1 MRRAA
6 FWQRERPNQTEN
18 HMALQDLTPQLRT
31 RLSRMERLVGLFV
44 FLAVLLLLTGLSFYV
59 YSTAQRKGW
68 FLAKAPYY
76 TYLRSGAGL
85 KVGDTVKLM
94 GFDVGEITEITA
106 AKPFEY
112 DANGKMLDVYVQF
125 VVKGRYIGYVWN
137 DSKVKVKSAGLL
149 GARYLEVTKG
159 GTSGATK
166 GLFETYKEEHG
177 RVVAVYA
184 GSATNYSNF
193 VAGAKY
199 ELQSD
204 EPPELSSQLDAMIAS
219 TRDALPNFLSLTNQ
233 FRVVMDNLALTT
245 GQLDQMLT
253 NARPLVTNL
262 SVITANLRDPRG
274 SLGDWLI
281 PTNIQQSLTQTL
293 SAASVTL
300 TSANSVATNADTQ
313 LTVLATEMDRTLENL
328 SLITSNLNRQV
339 QVNTNILT
347 EISSLITN
355 TDHMISG
362 LKRHW
367 LLRSA
372 FKEKK
377 TNAVE
382 RTSSPDGDRPVLMPP
397 KAPFPPNR

>member
-1 MRRAA
+1 
-6 FWQRERPNQTEN
+6 
-18 HMALQDLTPQLRT
+18 
-31 RLSRMERLVGLFV
+31 MERLVGLCV
-44 FLAVLLLLTGLSFYV
+44 FLAVVLLLTGLSFYV
-59 YSTAQRKGW
+59 YSTAQRQGW
-68 FLAKAPYY
+68 FLAKAPYF
-76 TYLRSGAGL
+76 TYLRTGAGL
-85 KVGDTVKLM
+85 KVGDNVKLM

-106 AKPFEY
+106 EQPFKY

-125 VVKGRYIGYVWN
+125 IVKGRYIGYVWN

-159 GTSGATK
+159 GTSGSTN
-166 GLFETYKEEHG
+166 GFHETYKEKHG
-177 RVVAVYA
+177 RIDEAYTGKGDIYTNVIA
-184 GSATNYSNF
+184 GST
-193 VAGAKY
+193 KY
-199 ELQSD
+199 ELVAD
-204 EPPELSSQLDAMIAS
+204 EPPELGSQMDAMVAAA
-219 TRDALPNFLSLTNQ
+219 RDALPNFLSLTNQ

-262 SVITANLRDPRG
+262 GIISANLRDPRG
-274 SLGDWLI
+274 SLGDWLL
-281 PTNIQQSLTQTL
+281 PTNLQQSLTQTL
-293 SAASVTL
+293 SAASLTL
-300 TSANSVATNADTQ
+300 ISANSVATNADTQ

-328 SLITSNLNRQV
+328 SLITSNLNNQV
-339 QVNTNILT
+339 QVNTNILS
-347 EISSLITN
+347 EMSALITN

-377 TNAVE
+377 TNA
-382 RTSSPDGDRPVLMPP
+382 PAGDRPSLMPP

>member
-1 MRRAA
+1 
-6 FWQRERPNQTEN
+6 
-18 HMALQDLTPQLRT
+18 MALQDLTPQLRT
-31 RLSRMERLVGLFV
+31 RLSRMERLVGLCV
-44 FLAVLLLLTGLSFYV
+44 FLAAVLLLAGLSFYV
-59 YSTAQRKGW
+59 YSTAQRQGW
-68 FLAKAPYY
+68 FLAKAPYF
-76 TYLRSGAGL
+76 TYLRTGAGL
-85 KVGDTVKLM
+85 KVGDNVKLM

-106 AKPFEY
+106 EKPFSY
-112 DANGKMLDVYVQF
+112 DSSGKMLDVYIQF
-125 VVKGRYIGYVWN
+125 IVKGDKIGYVWN

-159 GTSGATK
+159 GSSGSTNKLYAT
-166 GLFETYKEEHG
+166 FKEKHNQIEEI
-177 RVVAVYA
+177 YT
-184 GSATNYSNF
+184 GSGGIYTNF

-199 ELQSD
+199 GLEAD
-204 EPPELSSQLDAMIAS
+204 EPPELSSQMDAMVAAA
-219 TRDALPNFLSLTNQ
+219 RDALPNFLSLTNQ

-274 SLGDWLI
+274 SLGDWLL
-281 PTNIQQSLTQTL
+281 PTNLQQSLTQTL
-293 SAASVTL
+293 SAASLTL
-300 TSANSVATNADTQ
+300 ISANSVATNADTQ
-313 LTVLATEMDRTLENL
+313 LTVLATEMDRTLKNA
-328 SLITSNLNRQV
+328 SLITSNLNIQM

-377 TNAVE
+377 TNA
-382 RTSSPDGDRPVLMPP
+382 PAGDRPSLMPP

>member
-1 MRRAA
+1 
-6 FWQRERPNQTEN
+6 
-18 HMALQDLTPQLRT
+18 MALQDLTPQLRT
-31 RLSRMERLVGLFV
+31 RLSRMERLVGLCV
-44 FLAVLLLLTGLSFYV
+44 FLAVVLLLTGLSFYV
-59 YSTAQRKGW
+59 YSTAQRQGW
-68 FLAKAPYY
+68 FLTKASYY

-85 KVGDTVKLM
+85 AIGDTIRMM
-94 GFDVGEITEITA
+94 GFPAGEITVIKPE
-106 AKPFEY
+106 KPFTY
-112 DANGKMLDVYVQF
+112 DAQGRMLDVYVEF
-125 VVKGRYIGYVWN
+125 LIKGDNIGFIWN

-149 GARYLEVTKG
+149 GARYLEITKG

-166 GLFETYKEEHG
+166 NLFPTYKEKHG
-177 RVVAVYA
+177 RLDEIYSGAA
-184 GSATNYSNF
+184 GTYTNY

-199 ELQSD
+199 GLEAD
-204 EPPELSSQLDAMIAS
+204 EPPELSTQMDAMVAAA
-219 TRDALPNFLSLTNQ
+219 RDALPNFLSLTNQ

-274 SLGDWLI
+274 SLGDWLL
-281 PTNIQQSLTQTL
+281 PTNLQQSLTQTL
-293 SAASVTL
+293 SAASTTL
-300 TSANSVATNADTQ
+300 ISANSVATNADTQ
-313 LTVLATEMDRTLENL
+313 LTVLAAETDRTLKNV
-328 SLITSNLNRQV
+328 SLITSNLNKQM
-339 QVNTNILT
+339 QVNTNMLT

-355 TDHMISG
+355 TDNMITG

-377 TNAVE
+377 TNA
-382 RTSSPDGDRPVLMPP
+382 PAGGRPILMPP

>member
-1 MRRAA
+1 M
-6 FWQRERPNQTEN
+6 P
-18 HMALQDLTPQLRT
+18 LQDLTPQLRT

-44 FLAVLLLLTGLSFYV
+44 FLAVLLLLTGLTFYV

-68 FLAKAPYY
+68 FLAKAPYF

-85 KVGDTVKLM
+85 KVGDNVKLM

-106 AKPFEY
+106 EKPFTY
-112 DANGKMLDVYVQF
+112 DAQGRMLDVYVEF
-125 VVKGRYIGYVWN
+125 IVKGDKIGFVWN

-159 GTSGATK
+159 GTSGSTNK
-166 GLFETYKEEHG
+166 FYETYKEKHG
-177 RVVAVYA
+177 RVEEIYS
-184 GSATNYSNF
+184 GTGTNYTNF
-193 VAGAKY
+193 VAGSKY
-199 ELQSD
+199 PLEAD
-204 EPPELSSQLDAMIAS
+204 EPPELGTQMDAMVAAA
-219 TRDALPNFLSLTNQ
+219 RDALPNFLALTNQ

-262 SVITANLRDPRG
+262 TVITSNLRDPRG

-281 PTNIQQSLTQTL
+281 PTNLQQSLTQTL
-293 SAASVTL
+293 TAASVTL
-300 TSANSVATNADTQ
+300 TSANSVATNADSQ

-339 QVNTNILT
+339 QVNTNILS
-347 EISSLITN
+347 EISTLITN
-355 TDHMISG
+355 TDNMITG

-377 TNAVE
+377 TNTVD
-382 RTSSPDGDRPVLMPP
+382 RSSSPGDNPILMTP
-397 KAPFPPNR
+397 KAPFPLFR